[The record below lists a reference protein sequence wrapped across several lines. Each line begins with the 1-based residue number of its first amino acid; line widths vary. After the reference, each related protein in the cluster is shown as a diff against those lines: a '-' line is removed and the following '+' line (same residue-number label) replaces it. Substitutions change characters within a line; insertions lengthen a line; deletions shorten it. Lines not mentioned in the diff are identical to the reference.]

1 MPLME
6 ETDIKT
12 KILKGAEELF
22 MRYGVRSITMDEI
35 ARHLGISK
43 KTLYQY
49 FLDKDDIVASTTHN
63 HLIRER
69 KQFEQIAED
78 SSNSVEELVKLSLC
92 LKENVKGMNPSLLF
106 DLQKYHQKAW
116 NIWLEFKNK
125 FIRESVVRNL
135 NKGIAEGLIRAE
147 INPEILAVVRIET
160 VQMGFDDQLFPVD
173 KFNLTEVQMQILEH
187 FIHGLL
193 TDKGKK
199 LYQKY
204 KELNHQ
210 PSNIL

>member
-1 MPLME
+1 ME

>member
-1 MPLME
+1 ME
-6 ETDIKT
+6 ELDVKT

-49 FLDKDDIVASTTHN
+49 YVDKDDIVASTTHS
-63 HLIRER
+63 HLVSEK
-69 KQFEQIAED
+69 KQFDQIAEE
-78 SSNSVEELVKLSLC
+78 STNSVEELVKLSHC
-92 LKENVKGMNPSLLF
+92 LRENLKGMNPSLLF
-106 DLQKYHQKAW
+106 DLQKYHHKAW
-116 NIWLEFKNK
+116 NIWIEFKTK

-135 NKGIAEGLIRAE
+135 KHGIEHGLYRPE

-160 VQMGFDDQLFPVD
+160 VQLGFDDQLFPRD
-173 KFNLTEVQMQILEH
+173 KFNLPQVQMQILEH

-193 TDKGKK
+193 TDKGRK
-199 LYQKY
+199 LFTKY
-204 KELNHQ
+204 RKEINYQ
-210 PSNIL
+210 PSSII

>member
-1 MPLME
+1 ME
-6 ETDIKT
+6 ELDVKT

-63 HLIRER
+63 HLVREK
-69 KQFEQIAED
+69 KQFDQIAEE
-78 SSNSVEELVKLSLC
+78 SSNAVEELVKLSYC
-92 LKENVKGMNPSLLF
+92 LRENLKGMNPSLLF

-116 NIWLEFKNK
+116 SIWIEFKNK

-135 NKGIAEGLIRAE
+135 NKGIEQGLIRPE

-160 VQMGFDDQLFPVD
+160 VQMGFDDQLFPRD
-173 KFNLTEVQMQILEH
+173 KFNLLEVQMHILEH

-193 TDKGKK
+193 SDKGKK
-199 LYQKY
+199 LYLKY
-204 KELNHQ
+204 KEVYHQ
-210 PSNIL
+210 PTTI